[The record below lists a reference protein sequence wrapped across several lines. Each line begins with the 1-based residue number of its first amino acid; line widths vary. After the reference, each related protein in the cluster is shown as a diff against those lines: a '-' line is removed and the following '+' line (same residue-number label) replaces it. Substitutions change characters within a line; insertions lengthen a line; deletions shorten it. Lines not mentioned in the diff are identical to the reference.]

1 MNNAT
6 RPTDINGNGYNR
18 DLLVLVLMV
27 GSFCTFLNST
37 LMNTA
42 FPAIMKDFSISTATV
57 QWLTTGFMMVNG
69 VMIPISAWLINRF
82 SSKTMYLWAMLTF
95 LLGTVVS
102 FTAQNFGVLLA
113 GRLIQG
119 IGVGVSMPLLQT
131 IMLSIF
137 PPEKRGAA
145 MGTVGLV
152 IGLAP
157 ALGPTLSGWIVDNW
171 TWRELFGMIIP
182 IVVAVII
189 LAFSS

>member
-1 MNNAT
+1 
-6 RPTDINGNGYNR
+6 
-18 DLLVLVLMV
+18 
-27 GSFCTFLNST
+27 
-37 LMNTA
+37 
-42 FPAIMKDFSISTATV
+42 
-57 QWLTTGFMMVNG
+57 MVNDWFYDG
-69 VMIPISAWLINRF
+69 QWGNDPDLSLVDQSFQLKNDV
-82 SSKTMYLWAMLTF
+82 SLGYVDL

-102 FTAQNFGVLLA
+102 FTAQNFGILLL

-137 PPEKRGAA
+137 PPEKHGAA

-189 LAFSS
+189 LAFFFMKSVVPNTHQKIDVISIITSTIGFGGVIIWFF